1 MNPDCSS
8 NYSEPRCGEQNVATS
23 LTKRVFAWKV
33 GIFLTALLLVIAGNL
48 PLLMAQTGRNRLR
61 VTLDKA
67 DGSYMI
73 GPSDSSPSVLKADV
87 AVQADGRWLDSR
99 NYPKHAVTESTVAD
113 DLGPAE
119 EWTVKFWGLSGEP
132 DLTYRLCAYPDKPFA
147 DVQVFVRNSATRPI
161 QVEAIRSVAAVGNS
175 LLSLGGPTGEDRVL
189 SDSFGESRANFTIPD
204 LASTRDP
211 ILRGFGSQLIYNRQ
225 SHMSYFAGALASNRF
240 LTVIRLHVTETE
252 GQPQIAAYEV
262 DSTGTTE
269 AEEGDPTQDPS
280 SKTLMQLKLSLAPG
294 AELASER
301 LLLSISKDY
310 YRQLETYASIIQKL
324 HHARVTAPVPMGW
337 WSWTAYYYGLNE
349 GAAVTN
355 AQWLAQNLKPLG
367 YDFFH
372 IDEGYQYARGEY
384 STPNASLFP
393 HGMASLER
401 KVHDMGLVPGIWTA
415 PFEVSNRSSVYQ
427 RHPDWLVHNAKGDPI
442 YIGSIGNSGERL
454 FALDCTNPGAQEYL
468 RETYSTMVKEWGI
481 RYIKLDFM
489 DASAIEGQYYRPNTS
504 AMEAQKIG
512 LGIIRRVVGNDVLL
526 DKDGSVMLNPV
537 GYVDFGRI
545 SQDTGHTFQS
555 SKEAASEI
563 AARYYMNRKFFV
575 ADPDAFTVSKQFVR
589 AQVWHGG
596 TRPLTL
602 DEAEVSIAVAAISG
616 GMYEIGDDLPTLGA
630 EPERLALV
638 ENQDLINMARLGQA
652 SPPLDLMTYLT
663 EDEQPSIFLLKEDS
677 RQSMLT
683 IFNWTD
689 HARSHT
695 ISIAGLG
702 LPGRDTHTV
711 YDVLNKEKLSFQ
723 KSNSFVVDQPAHSVR
738 VLKIIDNAVSA
749 RPPSIHA
756 QHPASAIAGE
766 TVELIARLSSAEI
779 AAVSY
784 QWDFGDGVILDGAQV
799 HHAYTHAGNYTV
811 KLTAIGLDGLK
822 GENTFHLSVT
832 GSLPTRFSPAENRRY
847 PSSQ

>member
-1 MNPDCSS
+1 MG
-8 NYSEPRCGEQNVATS
+8 RS
-23 LTKRVFAWKV
+23 LTKRILAWKV
-33 GIFLTALLLVIAGNL
+33 RISLTALLLVITGTL
-48 PLLMAQTGRNRLR
+48 PLLMAQTTSNDLR
-61 VTLDKA
+61 VTFAKA
-67 DGSYMI
+67 DGSYTI
-73 GPSDSSPSVLKADV
+73 GQSSSGAPVLKADV
-87 AVQADGRWLDSR
+87 AVQTDGRWLESR
-99 NYPKHAVTESTVAD
+99 DYPKHAITKTRVVD
-113 DLGPAE
+113 DLGPVE
-119 EWTVKFWGLSGEP
+119 EWTVRFSGLQGAP
-132 DLTYRLCAYPDKPFA
+132 DLSYRLRAYPDRPFV
-147 DVQVFVRNSATRPI
+147 DVQVFVRNTMGSSI
-161 QVEAIRSVAAVGNS
+161 QVEAIRSIAGIGNS
-175 LLSLGGPTGEDRVL
+175 ILNLGGLPGKDRVL
-189 SDSFGESRANFTIPD
+189 SDSFGESRANFSIPE
-204 LASTRDP
+204 LADTKDP
-211 ILRGFGSQLIYNRQ
+211 VQRGFGSQLIYNRQ
-225 SHMSYFAGALASNRF
+225 SHTSFLAGALTSNRF
-240 LTVIRLHVTETE
+240 LTVLRLHVVDKA
-252 GQPQIAAYEV
+252 GQPQIVAYEV

-269 AEEGDPTQDPS
+269 AEEGDSAQGPS
-280 SKTLMQLKLSLAPG
+280 SENLVPLNVSVAPG

-301 LLLSISKDY
+301 LLLSVSKDY

-349 GAAVTN
+349 GATLTN

-384 STPNASLFP
+384 STPNATLFP
-393 HGMASLER
+393 HGMASPER
-401 KVHDMGLVPGIWTA
+401 KIRGMGLVPGIWTA
-415 PFEVSNRSSVYQ
+415 PFEVSNRSWVYQ
-427 RHPDWLVHNAKGDPI
+427 NHPNWLLHDAKGIPI

-468 RETYSTMVKEWGI
+468 RQTYSTMVKEWGI

-489 DASAIEGQYYRPNTS
+489 DTSAIEGQYYRPNTS
-504 AMEAQKIG
+504 AMEAQRIG
-512 LGIIRRVVGNDVLL
+512 LGIIRDTVGNDVLL

-602 DEAEVSIAVAAISG
+602 NEAEVSIAVAAISG

-638 ENQDLINMARLGQA
+638 ENQDLTNMARLGQA
-652 SPPLDLMTYLT
+652 STPLDLMTYLL

-695 ISIAGLG
+695 ISISGLG
-702 LPGRDTHTV
+702 LSGRGLYTV
-711 YDVLNKEKLSFQ
+711 YDILAKEKLPVL
-723 KSNSFVVDQPAHSVR
+723 KSNSFVVDQPARSVR
-738 VLKIIDNAVSA
+738 VLKITDNAVSA

-756 QHPASAIAGE
+756 QHPSSANAGE
-766 TVELIARLSSAEI
+766 TVELVAHLASPKM

-784 QWDFGDGVILDGAQV
+784 QWDCGDGVILHGARV
-799 HHAYTHAGNYTV
+799 RHAYTHAGDYTV

-822 GENTFHLSVT
+822 GEDMFPLPVT
-832 GSLPTRFSPAENRRY
+832 GSLSTRFSPAENRRY
-847 PSSQ
+847 PNSR